1 MFAHNCGEPQLPLSL
16 PPASLPFCLQRIPF
30 LIKGRRSRKEDVTIC
45 RTTTCQCAQSIR
57 NFRECSKAVQVSVR
71 GCLLFVSQGVL
82 NGKEAF
88 ALLGQNG
95 SSQMPDGMKTERF
108 YPGLGKPFHYVGCQ
122 DAFYVHHQGREAHL
136 PETFVDTDSKWVTGK
151 LHTTKTPN
159 TSADLLNDRVCPSSH
174 RKWALSES

>member
-1 MFAHNCGEPQLPLSL
+1 MFDHDCGEPQLPLPLS
-16 PPASLPFCLQRIPF
+16 PASLTFCLQRIPF

-82 NGKEAF
+82 DGKEAF

-108 YPGLGKPFHYVGCQ
+108 YPGLGASLFITW
-122 DAFYVHHQGREAHL
+122 AA
-136 PETFVDTDSKWVTGK
+136 
-151 LHTTKTPN
+151 KTPF
-159 TSADLLNDRVCPSSH
+159 TSTIKGVRRIYQKPS
-174 RKWALSES
+174 WTPTLSGSLTSCTRPRRPTPVLTF